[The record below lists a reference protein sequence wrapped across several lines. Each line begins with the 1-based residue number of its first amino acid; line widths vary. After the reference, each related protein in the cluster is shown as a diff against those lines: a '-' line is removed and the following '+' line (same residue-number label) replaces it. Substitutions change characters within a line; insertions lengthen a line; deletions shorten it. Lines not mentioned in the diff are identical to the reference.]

1 MEKWKC
7 KVCGYVHEGP
17 MSADFACPKCK
28 KGAEFFEQIEAPK
41 TAFAGSKTEKNLWEA
56 KEASNT

>member
-28 KGAEFFEQIEAPK
+28 KGVRTKVKIEDDKK
-41 TAFAGSKTEKNLWEA
+41 TRVCA
-56 KEASNT
+56 KCGEEL